1 MDGGVVFVGV
11 VLMIYMIASTWWLS
25 GLSNR
30 VEDMELRSNFINSV
44 DEKIKEMRGDIDDVF
59 DDVRDF
65 LDVNKRNDE
74 ARAKL
79 MACALADRI
88 DALSAR
94 LDAVEL
100 ACGIREK
107 AKTMGGRSD

>member
-1 MDGGVVFVGV
+1 MSGDVVFVGAILLV
-11 VLMIYMIASTWWLS
+11 YIAVSTWWQCD
-25 GLSNR
+25 LSNR
-30 VEDMELRSNFINSV
+30 IEDMELRSDFVNTV
-44 DEKIKEMRGDIDDVF
+44 DETIKQMKGDIDDVF

-65 LDVNKRNDE
+65 LNVNKRNDE

-94 LDAVEL
+94 MDAVEL
-100 ACGIREK
+100 ACGVREK
-107 AKTMGGRSD
+107 PKTMGGAE

>member
-11 VLMIYMIASTWWLS
+11 VLMIYMIVSTWWMS

-30 VEDMELRSNFINSV
+30 IEDMELRSNFINSV
-44 DEKIKEMRGDIDDVF
+44 DEKIKEMREDIDDVF

-94 LDAVEL
+94 MDAVEL
-100 ACGIREK
+100 ACGLREK
-107 AKTMGGRSD
+107 AKTMGGQDG

>member
-1 MDGGVVFVGV
+1 MDASVVFVGV
-11 VLMIYMIASTWWLS
+11 VLMVYMIISTWWMS

-30 VEDMELRSNFINSV
+30 IEDMELRSNYINSV

-65 LDVNKRNDE
+65 LDVNKRDGDANV
-74 ARAKL
+74 KL
-79 MACALADRI
+79 MASALADRI

-94 LDAVEL
+94 MDAVEL
-100 ACGIREK
+100 ACGLREK
-107 AKTMGGRSD
+107 PKTMGGAE

>member
-1 MDGGVVFVGV
+1 MDSGVVFVGV
-11 VLMIYMIASTWWLS
+11 VQIVYMIVFTWWMS
-25 GLSNR
+25 GVSNR
-30 VEDMELRSNFINSV
+30 IEDMELRSDYINSV

-94 LDAVEL
+94 MDAVE
-100 ACGIREK
+100 AAVGVRK
-107 AKTMGGRSD
+107 VVRVAKED

>member
-1 MDGGVVFVGV
+1 MSGDVVFVGV
-11 VLMIYMIASTWWLS
+11 ILLVYIAVSTWWQS
-25 GLSNR
+25 DLSNR
-30 VEDMELRSNFINSV
+30 IEDMELRSDFVNSV
-44 DEKIKEMRGDIDDVF
+44 DEKIKEMRTDIDDVF

-88 DALSAR
+88 DAFSAR
-94 LDAVEL
+94 LDEVEL

-107 AKTMGGRSD
+107 PKMVGGRSV

>member
-1 MDGGVVFVGV
+1 MDSGVVFVGV
-11 VLMIYMIASTWWLS
+11 VLIVYMIVSTWWMS

-30 VEDMELRSNFINSV
+30 IEDMELRSNFINSV

-100 ACGIREK
+100 ACGLREK
-107 AKTMGGRSD
+107 AKTAGGVD

>member
-1 MDGGVVFVGV
+1 MSGDVVFVGV
-11 VLMIYMIASTWWLS
+11 ILLVYIAVSTWWQS
-25 GLSNR
+25 DLSNR
-30 VEDMELRSNFINSV
+30 IEDMELRSDFVNSV
-44 DEKIKEMRGDIDDVF
+44 DEKIKEMRTDIDDVF

-94 LDAVEL
+94 LDEVEL

-107 AKTMGGRSD
+107 PKTMGGCGE

>member
-1 MDGGVVFVGV
+1 MDSGVVFVGV
-11 VLMIYMIASTWWLS
+11 VLMIYIIASIWWMS

-30 VEDMELRSNFINSV
+30 IEDMELRSNFINSV

-100 ACGIREK
+100 ACGVREK
-107 AKTMGGRSD
+107 PKIMGGAE

>member
-1 MDGGVVFVGV
+1 MSGDVVFVGV
-11 VLMIYMIASTWWLS
+11 ILLVYIAVSIWWQS
-25 GLSNR
+25 DLSNR
-30 VEDMELRSNFINSV
+30 IKDMELRSDFVNSV
-44 DEKIKEMRGDIDDVF
+44 DEKIKEMRTDIDDVF

-74 ARAKL
+74 ARAKM

-94 LDAVEL
+94 IDAVEL
-100 ACGIREK
+100 VCGVREMP
-107 AKTMGGRSD
+107 KTMGGAE

>member
-1 MDGGVVFVGV
+1 MDGGVALVGV
-11 VLMIYMIASTWWLS
+11 ILLVYMVVAVWWQCD
-25 GLSNR
+25 LSNR
-30 VEDMELRSNFINSV
+30 IKDLELRSDFVNTV
-44 DEKIKEMRGDIDDVF
+44 DETIKEMKGDIDDVF

-65 LDVNKRNDE
+65 LDVNKRDDE

-94 LDAVEL
+94 MDAVEL
-100 ACGIREK
+100 ACGVREK
-107 AKTMGGRSD
+107 PKTMGGAE

>member
-1 MDGGVVFVGV
+1 MSGDVVFVGV
-11 VLMIYMIASTWWLS
+11 TTLVYIAVSIWWLS
-25 GLSNR
+25 DLSNR
-30 VEDMELRSNFINSV
+30 IKDMELRSDFVNNV
-44 DEKIKEMRGDIDDVF
+44 DKTIKEMRIDIDDVF

-107 AKTMGGRSD
+107 LKTMGGK